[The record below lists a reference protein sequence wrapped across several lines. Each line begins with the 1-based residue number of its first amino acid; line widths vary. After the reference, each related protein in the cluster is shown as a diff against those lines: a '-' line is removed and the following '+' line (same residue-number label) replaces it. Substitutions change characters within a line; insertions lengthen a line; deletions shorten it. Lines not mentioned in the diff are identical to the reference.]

1 MGTSKTGHRVAADNG
16 SPASSSSSSPRKT
29 PVPPRTAISATLRE
43 LGALLRP
50 YLGWLLLSALAGTLA
65 GVATVAL
72 LARLAEVIHQPDR
85 VAGGVLLAVLG
96 LSALTLVGRAASLL
110 LTNWVGQGVVAQIR
124 QALARKILAAPID
137 ALERYRVHR
146 LIPVLTH
153 DIDTISSTVF
163 ALAAL
168 AIACAVAAGCLLY
181 LAWLSLPMFG
191 LLVLALACG
200 VLVQR
205 LAQRRGLAGFQKARR
220 AEERLHKA
228 YRSLG
233 EGAKELRL
241 HRRRRQYVYE
251 NEVKGTI
258 DEIGRVNIGAT
269 NAFVAANAFGS
280 ALYFLLISLVM
291 AWATHRLPEPAVL
304 GGFVLVLLYLKGP
317 LDQIASILPAI
328 GRAWVALERIADLS
342 TRFSTAEP
350 IPLAAQAGGPAPRAE
365 LRDCIELRGVGY
377 GYEESFADEDDDE
390 EEGKGRRPRPALAS
404 RFEVGPLSLRIEK
417 GSIVF
422 IVGENGSGKTTL
434 VKLLLGLYAPQRGQ
448 VLIDGQPVT
457 DATRDEYRQL
467 FGTVFADF
475 YLFEEL
481 MGEGADGV
489 LRGRD
494 AAAAARAYLE
504 RLDIAHKVTI
514 RDGAFSTLDL
524 STGQRKRLALLH
536 TYLEG
541 RQVLVFDEW
550 AADQDPAFR
559 RLFYRQLLPELR
571 SKGHTL
577 IVISHDDRY
586 FDVADE
592 VVHVRNGRIVARH
605 GQSAAAAEAAVHH
618 VEELKAAA

>member
-1 MGTSKTGHRVAADNG
+1 V
-16 SPASSSSSSPRKT
+16 
-29 PVPPRTAISATLRE
+29 SATLRE

-50 YLGWLLLSALAGTLA
+50 YAGWLLLSALVGTLA

-72 LARLAEVIHQPDR
+72 LARLAEVIREPGHI
-85 VAGGVLLAVLG
+85 AGGVLLAVLG
-96 LSALTLVGRAASLL
+96 LSALTLVGRAVSLL

-153 DIDTISSTVF
+153 DIDTVSSTVF

-168 AIACAVAAGCLLY
+168 AIACAVAGGCLLY

-191 LLVLALACG
+191 LLLLALACG

-205 LAQRRGLAGFQKARR
+205 LAQRRGLSGFQKARQ

-228 YRSLG
+228 YRSLS

-241 HRRRRQYVYE
+241 HRQRRQHVYE
-251 NEVKGTI
+251 RQVRDTI
-258 DEIGRVNIGAT
+258 EEIGHVNIRAT

-291 AWATHRLPEPAVL
+291 AWAMQRLPEPAVL
-304 GGFVLVLLYLKGP
+304 GSFVLVLLYLKGP

-350 IPLAAQAGGPAPRAE
+350 IPLAAPTGGPAPRAE
-365 LRDCIELRGVGY
+365 LRDCIELRGIGY
-377 GYEESFADEDDDE
+377 GYEEAPADDDE
-390 EEGKGRRPRPALAS
+390 EGVRAGPARAS
-404 RFEVGPLSLRIEK
+404 RFEVGPLSLRIGK

-448 VLIDGQPVT
+448 VLLDGKAVT

-475 YLFEEL
+475 YLFDEL
-481 MGEGADGV
+481 MGDGADG
-489 LRGRD
+489 LLCGRE

-514 RDGAFSTLDL
+514 RDGAFDTLDL

-536 TYLEG
+536 AYLEG

-592 VVHVRNGRIVARH
+592 VVHVRDGRIVARH
-605 GQSAAAAEAAVHH
+605 RPSDAEA
-618 VEELKAAA
+618 LKAAA